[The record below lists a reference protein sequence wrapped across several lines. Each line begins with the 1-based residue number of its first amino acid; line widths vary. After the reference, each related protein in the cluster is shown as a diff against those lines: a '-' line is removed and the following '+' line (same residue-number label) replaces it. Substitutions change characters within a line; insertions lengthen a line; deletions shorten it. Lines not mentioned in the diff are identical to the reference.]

1 MYFIE
6 LVTTEH
12 KLGITIS
19 SKKKI
24 KKNRKSGPKEKW
36 KQSAF
41 NIPYFSFS
49 APLPHLPSLSL
60 PCSLRMHPETEQH
73 CFYILLSRGF
83 PCPSHPSTQ
92 FTFLPVK
99 PSRSRCCY
107 LPSFQQPVTSVSF
120 SFLQKPSLSTFSM
133 RFPAV
138 PDTCWEAQS
147 VMSNF
152 GQGVYI
158 ILQSD
163 HHKS

>member
-19 SKKKI
+19 SIKKK
-24 KKNRKSGPKEKW
+24 KSGPREKW
-36 KQSAF
+36 KQSVF

-49 APLPHLPSLSL
+49 ALLPHLPSLN
-60 PCSLRMHPETEQH
+60 LRMHPETEQH
-73 CFYILLSRGF
+73 CFYILLSRGLA
-83 PCPSHPSTQ
+83 CPSHPSTQ
-92 FTFLPVK
+92 FTFLPVQ

-107 LPSFQQPVTSVSF
+107 LPSFQQPVTSAGF
-120 SFLQKPSLSTFSM
+120 SLLQKLSISTFWM

-147 VMSNF
+147 VLSNF
-152 GQGVYI
+152 GQGVFI

-163 HHKS
+163 HHRS